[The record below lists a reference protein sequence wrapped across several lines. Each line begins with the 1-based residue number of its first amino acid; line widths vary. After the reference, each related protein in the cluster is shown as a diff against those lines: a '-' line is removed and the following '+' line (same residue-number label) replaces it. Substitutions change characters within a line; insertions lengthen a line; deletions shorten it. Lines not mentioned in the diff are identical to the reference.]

1 MNNKINL
8 IIVYTMRKIQLAGA
22 IMIASLI
29 ITSCKNESKESELDK
44 ESTSIPRTE
53 VAASTEIITDTV
65 TNSEGIQLITNFDNE
80 KGTLTIDLSGEKIE
94 MIQDTTASGV
104 KAHND
109 NYEYT
114 NWHGETELKKDGKVI
129 FFTKDKE

>member
-1 MNNKINL
+1 MIAAL
-8 IIVYTMRKIQLAGA
+8 II
-22 IMIASLI
+22 S
-29 ITSCKNESKESELDK
+29 SCKNESKESNLDK
-44 ESTSIPRTE
+44 ESINVPSTE
-53 VAASTEIITDTV
+53 VTSSAEIITDTV
-65 TNSEGIQLITNFDNE
+65 TNSEGIQLITNFNNE

-94 MIQDTTASGV
+94 MVQDTTASGV

-109 NYEYT
+109 KYEYT

>member
-1 MNNKINL
+1 
-8 IIVYTMRKIQLAGA
+8 MRKVKLAGA
-22 IMIASLI
+22 IMIAALAIS
-29 ITSCKNESKESELDK
+29 SCKNDSKETKLDK
-44 ESTSIPRTE
+44 DSTSIESTE
-53 VAASTEIITDTV
+53 AITSAEIITDTV

-94 MIQDTTASGV
+94 MVQDTTASGV

-109 NYEYT
+109 KYEYT
-114 NWHGETELKKDGKVI
+114 NWHGETQLKKDGKVI

>member
-1 MNNKINL
+1 
-8 IIVYTMRKIQLAGA
+8 MRKVQLAGA
-22 IMIASLI
+22 IMFAALI
-29 ITSCKNESKESELDK
+29 ISSCKNESKDTVVEKD
-44 ESTSIPRTE
+44 STSL
-53 VAASTEIITDTV
+53 STVEPIQSEEIITDTV
-65 TNSEGIQLITNFDNE
+65 TNSEGIQLITNFNNE

-94 MIQDTTASGV
+94 MVQDTTASGV

-109 NYEYT
+109 KYEYT